1 MHISFLSSSS
11 SFLLC
16 PPPPLCTNNSCK
28 WQTLFANI
36 KSLIGNK
43 HIGNSTFI
51 YKRQQPYCQKTHWQL
66 NKGLSSNMSK
76 RSCNCRECIILD
88 LLPTSSN
95 IYKRQQLDGYIDLFF
110 TLKCVNRKG
119 NMRQYWLQIDRKLN
133 KRLQNFFF
141 IKTAS
146 KNRGK
151 STHLII
157 VKMWS

>member
-1 MHISFLSSSS
+1 M
-11 SFLLC
+11 
-16 PPPPLCTNNSCK
+16 
-28 WQTLFANI
+28 ANI
-36 KSLIGNK
+36 V
-43 HIGNSTFI
+43 
-51 YKRQQPYCQKTHWQL
+51 RQHQEPYWQQTHWQLNFHLQKATTLLPKKHWQL

-76 RSCNCRECIILD
+76 RSCRECIILD

-110 TLKCVNRKG
+110 TLKFVNKKG

-151 STHLII
+151 STHLRI